1 MCEKC
6 AEIEKT
12 IAWYR
17 KIQRSINDQKTIDGA
32 EKLIAELEVKKLAL
46 HPERK
51 LVNHC
56 PIIQDPLIVLPLSS
70 CGLLAWPASSRTSC
84 ARGRPS

>member
-1 MCEKC
+1 VARCLENNHADPQNRLTVKQTSCHLFVIPGLLGMDVGMCEKC
-6 AEIEKT
+6 VEIDKT

-32 EKLIAELEVKKLAL
+32 EKLIAELEAKKLAL

-51 LVNHC
+51 
-56 PIIQDPLIVLPLSS
+56 
-70 CGLLAWPASSRTSC
+70 
-84 ARGRPS
+84 

>member
-1 MCEKC
+1 VAGCPENNHADPENRLTLKQTGLSSVRHTEAARYGPFGLCEKC

-51 LVNHC
+51 
-56 PIIQDPLIVLPLSS
+56 
-70 CGLLAWPASSRTSC
+70 
-84 ARGRPS
+84 

>member
-6 AEIEKT
+6 VEIDKT

-17 KIQRSINDQKTIDGA
+17 KIQRSINDQKTIEGA
-32 EKLIAELEVKKLAL
+32 EKLIVELEAKKVSL

-51 LVNHC
+51 
-56 PIIQDPLIVLPLSS
+56 
-70 CGLLAWPASSRTSC
+70 
-84 ARGRPS
+84 